1 MVPKDPKTPKLPKSP
16 KDDLNRREFL
26 APAAA
31 GLAMTLVPRH
41 VLGGP
46 GHVAPSDK
54 IALAYIGCGTQGTRE
69 LLRLIAVP
77 EVQITAVCDPVKD
90 GTNYIDWDKTGLRDN
105 VRKAL
110 GDPNWGA
117 GVSGIRAGRDM
128 AKEIIETYYAKY
140 RGAEKF
146 KGVASYA
153 DFREL
158 LEKENGLDA
167 VKIMTPD
174 HLHATISIAA
184 MKKDKHVMIHKPL
197 SNRVAEVRMVV
208 DSARKTGVA
217 THLLAWR
224 RPLTALREMLLDG
237 SIGTLREVHNWTD
250 RPFWPQALSLP
261 TDTPPVPAGFDWDLW
276 LGPSLERPYHPSYTH
291 AVFRGWYEFGGGS
304 IADMGNYSLWPIFMA
319 LDLPVPYS
327 VEAQCSSSCEIND
340 QVSTIKMNDFAFPY
354 ANRLCF
360 KFAAHGPW
368 PELKLYWYDGGMRPF
383 TPDELLADGKP
394 IPATGSLFIGD
405 KGVILNNEIV
415 PAKKMQ
421 QYRAAKGLPE
431 PQSGRGGRGGGGGGA
446 ESEWIAAVKGGP
458 ASAGN
463 FLNAANCSETI
474 ALAGAAIRYSRS
486 IFNEDHCAPALLW
499 DKDKM
504 SFTNAAEANANLTRE
519 YRDGW
524 KVTSA

>member
-1 MVPKDPKTPKLPKSP
+1 MVPKN
-16 KDDLNRREFL
+16 DLNRREFL

-31 GLAMTLVPRH
+31 GLAMTLVPKH
-41 VLGGP
+41 VLGASR
-46 GHVAPSDK
+46 HVAPSDK
-54 IALAYIGCGTQGTRE
+54 ITLAYIGCGTQGIRE
-69 LLRLIAVP
+69 LLRLIASP
-77 EVQITAVCDPVKD
+77 DVQITAVCDPVKD
-90 GTNYIDWDKTGLRDN
+90 GTNYIDWDKTGIRDS
-105 VRKAL
+105 VRKVL
-110 GDPNWGA
+110 DDPNWGA
-117 GVSGIRAGRDM
+117 GVDGIRAGRAM
-128 AKEIIETYYAKY
+128 AKEIIETYYAKK
-140 RGAEKF
+140 RSAEKF

-158 LEKENGLDA
+158 LEKEKDLDA

-184 MKKDKHVMIHKPL
+184 MKKGKHVMMHKPL
-197 SNRVAEVRMVV
+197 ANRVAEVRMVV
-208 DSARKTGVA
+208 ESARETGVE

-224 RPLTALREMLLDG
+224 RPLTAVREMILDG
-237 SIGTLREVHNWTD
+237 AIGTLREVHNWTD
-250 RPFWPQALSLP
+250 RPFWPHALSLP
-261 TDTPPVPAGFDWDLW
+261 ADTPPIPAGFDWDLW

-319 LDLPVPYS
+319 LDLPVPFS

-340 QVSTIKMNDFAFPY
+340 QVSTITMNDFAFPY

-360 KFAAHGPW
+360 KFAAHGQW
-368 PELKLYWYDGGMRPF
+368 PALKLFWYDGGMRPF
-383 TPDELLADGKP
+383 TPDELLEDGKS
-394 IPATGSLFIGD
+394 IPATGTLFIGD
-405 KGVILNNEIV
+405 KGVILNDEIV

-431 PQSGRGGRGGGGGGA
+431 PQGGRERRGPGGGA
-446 ESEWIAAVKGGP
+446 EAEWVAAVRGGP

-463 FLNAANCSETI
+463 FLNAANCSEAI
-474 ALAGAAIRYSRS
+474 AVAGAAIRYSRK
-486 IFNEDHCAPALLW
+486 IFNEDHCAPTLLW

-504 SFTNAAEANANLTRE
+504 LFTNAAEANSYLTRE

-524 KVTSA
+524 KLTSA